1 MRTIALSFSVALL
14 LNACCLAEEKPAPV
28 SVDKLVEQLRSDDF
42 EQREKAQTLLSEGG
56 APARAALEK
65 ALKEPRVEADFA
77 TRAKRILEILDAD
90 NHLGRF
96 DTIKRVDLQ
105 VKNTLREALDQLK
118 ADFKCQ
124 IATDGDNE
132 NFDKTPVDVNVKNA
146 TFFEALEA
154 IRISAK
160 AGYSQNYNANTFP
173 LSLSPLPEKTLCPTA
188 LSGQFMFVAQNVETN
203 IERTLSFDQEKPS
216 TNQRLSVSGV
226 LVGAP
231 GIRLAGIGLHE
242 MILSDNTPD
251 SYDPTFSVSAH
262 ALPESPVGESL
273 IRISINTDFQQA
285 LKAPLAL
292 KFSAV
297 AVIPVRVEEKTYA
310 LTAPETAVAVS
321 GDVTLKLKPA
331 EKRDKRGWEI
341 PFTANCNSSQL
352 MQSSDRRSRKVKKK
366 VKEANEDNDNN
377 EQEID
382 ESIVASHD
390 AVCSPGIY
398 VIDAE
403 GKKYQASFN
412 MGGGGTQASCNG
424 RIFSSTEPKSIL
436 VRSVTEKAERSVPL
450 ELKNLPLP

>member
-1 MRTIALSFSVALL
+1 MRKFLSALNVVLL
-14 LNACCLAEEKPAPV
+14 LISSCPAEEKPAPV
-28 SVDKLVEQLRSDDF
+28 PVDKLVEQLRSDDF
-42 EQREKAQTLLSEGG
+42 EQREKAQMLLSERG

-65 ALKEPRVEADFA
+65 ALKEVRVEADFA
-77 TRAKRILEILDAD
+77 ARAKRILEILDAD

-105 VKNTLREALDQLK
+105 VKSTLREALDQLK

-132 NFDKTPVDVNVKNA
+132 TFDKTPVDVNVKNA

-188 LSGQFMFVAQNVETN
+188 LSGQFIFVAWSVETN
-203 IERTLSFDQEKPS
+203 IERTITFDQEKPS
-216 TNQRLSVSGV
+216 TNQRFSMSGV

-231 GIRLAGIGLHE
+231 GIRLAGVGLHE
-242 MILSDNTPD
+242 MILSDTTPE
-251 SYDPTFSVSAH
+251 SYDPTFSLSAH
-262 ALPESPVGESL
+262 ALPESPVGQSL
-273 IRISINTDFQQA
+273 IRVNINTDFQQA

-297 AVIPVRVEEKTYA
+297 AIIPVRVEEKTYA
-310 LTAPETAVAVS
+310 LAAPETAVPVS
-321 GDVTLKLKPA
+321 GDITLKLKPA
-331 EKRDKRGWEI
+331 ERREKRGWEI

-352 MQSSDRRSRKVKKK
+352 VQNPDRRSRKVKKK
-366 VKEANEDNDNN
+366 MKEGVAENDDN
-377 EQEID
+377 EQDID
-382 ESIVASHD
+382 ESIVTTHD

-398 VIDAE
+398 VVDAE
-403 GKKYQASFN
+403 GKKHQASYNF
-412 MGGGGTQASCNG
+412 GGGGTQTSCNG

-436 VRSVTEKAERSVPL
+436 VRSVTEKAERSVPI